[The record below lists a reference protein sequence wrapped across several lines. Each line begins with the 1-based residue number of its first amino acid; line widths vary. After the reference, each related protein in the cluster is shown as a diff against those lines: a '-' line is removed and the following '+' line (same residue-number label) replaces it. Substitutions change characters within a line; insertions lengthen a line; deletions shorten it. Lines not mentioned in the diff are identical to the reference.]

1 MDNRHRVVCAR
12 DEVVSLEGPL
22 DAASAPAVRE
32 RLHRALAPGVRLVV
46 DLSGVGFIDSAGLW
60 ALVSAFKRA
69 RAVTGDVVL
78 CGVSPAVRSVLEL
91 TNLDRVLDVFGD
103 RQAALSHASR

>member
-1 MDNRHRVVCAR
+1 MDHQHRVVCAR
-12 DEVVSLEGPL
+12 DEVVSLDGPL
-22 DAASAPAVRE
+22 DAACADAARD
-32 RLHRALAPGVRLVV
+32 RLHRLLAPGVRLVV

-78 CGVSPAVRSVLEL
+78 CGVRPAVRAVLEL
-91 TNLDRVLDVFGD
+91 TSLDRVLEVFAD
-103 RQAALSHASR
+103 REAALSHAAR